1 MGIEF
6 DLGFSV
12 MATMLPNITFI
23 DPQLCAVYSDS
34 SANSK
39 HGVKGSWPHAHWHS
53 DTHTDTGT
61 NQIFVRNFNLLSILG
76 VSNLSCIDFYRFT
89 VIFGDLAGQWR

>member
-39 HGVKGSWPHAHWHS
+39 HGVKGS
-53 DTHTDTGT
+53 
-61 NQIFVRNFNLLSILG
+61 
-76 VSNLSCIDFYRFT
+76 
-89 VIFGDLAGQWR
+89 